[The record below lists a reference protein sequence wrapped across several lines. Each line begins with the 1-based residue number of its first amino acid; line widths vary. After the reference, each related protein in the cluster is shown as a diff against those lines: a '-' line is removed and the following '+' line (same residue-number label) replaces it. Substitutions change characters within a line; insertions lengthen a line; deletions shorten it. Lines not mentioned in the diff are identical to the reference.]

1 MNRPWKI
8 WLMFG
13 LCSAVVLGVMGW
25 VSWTALELDHAQGE
39 AQAQAELE
47 ESVRLAL
54 WRMDSML
61 APVIAQEGAR
71 PYFTYNAFHAAERP
85 YANMFKPLEPGALLV
100 PSPLLTPV
108 TNVLLHFQFDP
119 EGRLTSPQVPEGSQR
134 TFAETR
140 FTTPERI
147 EAAAARLREF
157 EQILAQ
163 EASPDLARL
172 VTAGTGTQPAP
183 AHESGVR
190 ERLNRDVLLAA
201 PPAPGPR
208 DNLWAAG
215 TLPFLNVALE
225 KRLQSP
231 QKSAPDESASF
242 KKQVERGEG
251 ELQARAQSVQQAFA
265 VNRIATLANSGIQD
279 PRNVVEGLFKP
290 IWFGE
295 TLVFVRRVAVQGRDY
310 VQGCWVDWRGVQKWL
325 LEGVEDLLPT
335 AKLEPLEN
343 NGDDPQT
350 RMLATL
356 PARVI
361 PGTAEPP
368 AGDVPSPIRFALA
381 LAWVCVL
388 VAGAAVALLLQGTL
402 SLSERRAAF
411 VSAVTHELR
420 TPLTTFKMYSEML
433 AGGMVPDEAKRRN
446 YLSTLCAE
454 ASRLNHLVENV
465 LAYARLERGSAR
477 SRTEKLTVREL
488 MDRVKPRLIQR
499 VEQAGMLLQEDLPAS
514 ALGTLVQVDVSAVE
528 QILFN
533 LVDNA
538 CKYAMP
544 SDADRIVHLEALPQ
558 NHKFALL
565 RVRDHGQGI
574 SAEAAR
580 RLFRPFSKSANEAAR
595 TAPGVGLGLALCRR
609 LGRNLGGDLRFN
621 PSIPG
626 GACFELLLPAP

>member
-1 MNRPWKI
+1 
-8 WLMFG
+8 
-13 LCSAVVLGVMGW
+13 
-25 VSWTALELDHAQGE
+25 
-39 AQAQAELE
+39 
-47 ESVRLAL
+47 
-54 WRMDSML
+54 
-61 APVIAQEGAR
+61 
-71 PYFTYNAFHAAERP
+71 
-85 YANMFKPLEPGALLV
+85 MFKPLGPDALLD

-108 TNVLLHFQFDP
+108 TNILLHFQFDP
-119 EGRLTSPQVPEGSQR
+119 EGRLTSPQVPEGNQR
-134 TFAETR
+134 VLAETR
-140 FTTPERI
+140 FTTSERI
-147 EAAAARLREF
+147 EAAAGRLRAF

-163 EASPDLARL
+163 KASPNLARL
-172 VTAGTGTQPAP
+172 VTAGTGAQPGP
-183 AHESGVR
+183 AHESGAR

-208 DNLWAAG
+208 DNTWAAV
-215 TLPFLNVALE
+215 TLPFLNVELE

-231 QKSAPDESASF
+231 QKSAPDESASY

-251 ELQARAQSVQQAFA
+251 ELQARAQSLQQAFA
-265 VNRIATLANSGIQD
+265 VNRVATLANSGTPD
-279 PRNVVEGLFKP
+279 RHPVVEGLFKP

-295 TLVFVRRVAVQGRDY
+295 TLVFVRRVAVQGQDY
-310 VQGCWVDWRGVQKWL
+310 VQGCWVDWAGVQKWL
-325 LEGVEDLLPT
+325 LEEVKDLLPR
-335 AKLEPLEN
+335 AKLEPLESD
-343 NGDDPQT
+343 GDDAQT

-361 PGTAEPP
+361 PGTAEPS
-368 AGDVPSPIRFALA
+368 AGEAPSPIRFALA
-381 LAWVCVL
+381 FAWACVL
-388 VAGAAVALLLQGTL
+388 IAGISVALLLHGTL

-433 AGGMVPDEAKRRN
+433 AGGMVPDEGKRKH

-477 SRTEKLTVREL
+477 SRIEKLTVLEL
-488 MDRVKPRLIQR
+488 IDRVKPRLIQR
-499 VEQAGMLLQEDLPAS
+499 VEQAGMLLREEVPAA
-514 ALGTLVQVDVSAVE
+514 ALGIIVQVDVGAVE

-538 CKYAMP
+538 CKYAVP
-544 SDADRIVHLEALPQ
+544 SAAERIVHLEAFPQ
-558 NHKFALL
+558 KHKFVLL

-580 RLFRPFSKSANEAAR
+580 SLFRPFSKSANEAAH

-621 PSIPG
+621 SSIPG